1 MGKQTKYIVVSGGV
15 ISGIGKGIIASSTG
29 LLLKTLGLT
38 VTSIKI
44 DPYLNIDAG
53 TLSPLDHGEVF
64 VLDDGGE
71 VDLDLGNYERYLNV
85 TLTRDNNITTGKI
98 YREVIDK
105 ERRGDYLGKTVQVV
119 PHITNAIQDWVE
131 RVSRTPVS
139 DTGRVP
145 DVCIIEL
152 GGTVGDIE
160 SAPFIEAMRQ
170 FQFRVGHDNFCLI
183 HVSLVPVVGAVG
195 EQKTKPTQA
204 SVRDLRGL
212 GLSPDILA
220 CRSAQPFE
228 DGIREKLS
236 MFCQVTPQQV
246 FSVHDCE
253 SLYHVPVLLRQQ
265 GLIDVLA
272 KRLELGQLD
281 IPSEIAHEGEQLW
294 AQWREFARRR
304 ARDLDVVTIA
314 VVGKY
319 TYLADSYIS
328 VVKALEHAALNV
340 NRQVKLSW
348 VEASDLEETTM
359 HKDPLKYHE
368 AWQRLCA
375 AHGILVPGGF
385 GERGVEGKVLA
396 AKWAREHAVPYLGI
410 CLGLQVAVIEFARNV
425 CGMRGAHSAEFR
437 EACET
442 PAVVFM
448 PEIDRSTMGG
458 TMRLGSRPTK
468 FQDTEFARTCMI
480 KQLYGGEDEVHE
492 RHRHRYEVN
501 PEIVAE
507 LESKGLHFV
516 GRDAETGERM
526 EILELADHPYFV
538 AAQYHPE
545 YLTRPLNPSPPFL
558 GLLLAASGQLDAYLA
573 GQDLAAE
580 SETKLKIKTCG
591 KCRGRRYCSRS
602 HQIADWNAGHRTQ
615 CCGDAAPAA
624 PETAE
629 HARRLQRM
637 LFPEHII
644 VSEEEEEEGEGGS
657 AGQDSDDDGDD
668 DDDAGSQNGT
678 ALVPAAGERAED
690 SEIEVDAE
698 FMQFQR
704 RIQRNP
710 DQVLR
715 YARAPGQIASE
726 APLFVSASDQPD
738 QGSDVPHCPGCGEP
752 REFEFQVMP
761 QLLNHLALDAA
772 DPRSIDW
779 GTLLVYSC
787 PRSCPPR
794 DSEYAEET
802 VCRQNFS
809 AHGIGQK
816 YMRAYYGDQ
825 TAFASQFDSLN
836 M

>member
-1 MGKQTKYIVVSGGV
+1 MGSSDAKQTKYIIVSGGV

-131 RVSRTPVS
+131 RVGSVPTEN
-139 DTGRVP
+139 GRVP
-145 DVCIIEL
+145 DVCIVEL

-220 CRSAQPFE
+220 CRSAIPFAE
-228 DGIREKLS
+228 GIREKLS
-236 MFCQVTPQQV
+236 MFCQVSPKQV

-253 SLYHVPVLLRQQ
+253 SLYHVPILLQQQ
-265 GLIDVLA
+265 GIIDVLND
-272 KRLELGQLD
+272 RLKLKDLVISTERR
-281 IPSEIAHEGEQLW
+281 AEGDSLW

-304 ARDLDVVTIA
+304 ARDLDEVTIA
-314 VVGKY
+314 IVGKY
-319 TYLADSYIS
+319 TYLTDSYIS
-328 VVKALEHAALNV
+328 VVKALEHAALNI
-340 NRQVKLSW
+340 NRKVKLSW
-348 VEASDLEETTM
+348 VEASDLEEGSK

-368 AWQRLCA
+368 AWQHMCA
-375 AHGILVPGGF
+375 ADGILVPGGF

-396 AKWAREHAVPYLGI
+396 AKWAREHNVPYLGI

-425 CGMRGAHSAEFR
+425 CGMPNAHSTEFR
-437 EACET
+437 ENCDE
-442 PAVVFM
+442 PVVVFM
-448 PEIDRSTMGG
+448 PEIDRTTMGG

-468 FQDTEFARTCMI
+468 FQDSEFARQSKI
-480 KQLYGGEDEVHE
+480 KQLYAGADEVHE

-501 PEIVAE
+501 PEKVSAFE
-507 LESKGLHFV
+507 AKGLHFV

-526 EILELADHPYFV
+526 EILELANHPYYV

-573 GQDLAAE
+573 GQDV
-580 SETKLKIKTCG
+580 THDVDMKLK
-591 KCRGRRYCSRS
+591 
-602 HQIADWNAGHRTQ
+602 
-615 CCGDAAPAA
+615 
-624 PETAE
+624 
-629 HARRLQRM
+629 M
-637 LFPEHII
+637 
-644 VSEEEEEEGEGGS
+644 
-657 AGQDSDDDGDD
+657 
-668 DDDAGSQNGT
+668 
-678 ALVPAAGERAED
+678 
-690 SEIEVDAE
+690 
-698 FMQFQR
+698 
-704 RIQRNP
+704 
-710 DQVLR
+710 
-715 YARAPGQIASE
+715 
-726 APLFVSASDQPD
+726 
-738 QGSDVPHCPGCGEP
+738 
-752 REFEFQVMP
+752 
-761 QLLNHLALDAA
+761 
-772 DPRSIDW
+772 
-779 GTLLVYSC
+779 
-787 PRSCPPR
+787 
-794 DSEYAEET
+794 
-802 VCRQNFS
+802 
-809 AHGIGQK
+809 
-816 YMRAYYGDQ
+816 
-825 TAFASQFDSLN
+825 
-836 M
+836 

>member
-71 VDLDLGNYERYLNV
+71 VDLDLGNYERYLDV
-85 TLTRDNNITTGKI
+85 TLSRDNNITTGKI

-131 RVSRTPVS
+131 RVGSVPTSESGRT
-139 DTGRVP
+139 P
-145 DVCIIEL
+145 DVCIVEL

-220 CRSAQPFE
+220 CRSAHPFE
-228 DGIREKLS
+228 EGIREKLS
-236 MFCQVTPQQV
+236 MFCQVSPKQV

-253 SLYHVPVLLRQQ
+253 SLYHVPILLQQQ
-265 GLIDVLA
+265 GIIDVLTD
-272 KRLELGQLD
+272 RLKLD
-281 IPSEIAHEGEQLW
+281 ALKIPQEITHEGEVLW
-294 AQWREFARRR
+294 SQWREFARRR
-304 ARDLDVVTIA
+304 ARDLDQTTIA
-314 VVGKY
+314 IVGKY

-340 NRQVKLSW
+340 NRKVKINW
-348 VEASDLEETTM
+348 VEASDLEEQTM

-368 AWQRLCA
+368 AWQHLCA
-375 AHGILVPGGF
+375 ANGILVPGGF

-396 AKWAREHAVPYLGI
+396 AKWAREHKLPYLGI
-410 CLGLQVAVIEFARNV
+410 CLGLQVAVMEFARHV
-425 CGMRGAHSAEFR
+425 CGMTNAHSAEFR
-437 EACET
+437 ENCEM

-448 PEIDRSTMGG
+448 PEIDRTTMGG

-468 FQDTEFARTCMI
+468 FQDTKFAQSC
-480 KQLYGGEDEVHE
+480 KAKKLYGNAEEVHE

-501 PEIVAE
+501 PEIVKQ
-507 LESKGLHFV
+507 LEENGMHFV

-526 EILELADHPYFV
+526 EILELEGHPYFV

-545 YLTRPLNPSPPFL
+545 YLTRPLGPSPLFL
-558 GLLLAASGQLDAYLA
+558 GLLLASSGQLEDYLNGA
-573 GQDLAAE
+573 DLSAE
-580 SETKLKIKTCG
+580 AETKLK
-591 KCRGRRYCSRS
+591 
-602 HQIADWNAGHRTQ
+602 
-615 CCGDAAPAA
+615 
-624 PETAE
+624 
-629 HARRLQRM
+629 M
-637 LFPEHII
+637 
-644 VSEEEEEEGEGGS
+644 
-657 AGQDSDDDGDD
+657 
-668 DDDAGSQNGT
+668 
-678 ALVPAAGERAED
+678 
-690 SEIEVDAE
+690 
-698 FMQFQR
+698 
-704 RIQRNP
+704 
-710 DQVLR
+710 
-715 YARAPGQIASE
+715 
-726 APLFVSASDQPD
+726 
-738 QGSDVPHCPGCGEP
+738 
-752 REFEFQVMP
+752 
-761 QLLNHLALDAA
+761 
-772 DPRSIDW
+772 
-779 GTLLVYSC
+779 
-787 PRSCPPR
+787 
-794 DSEYAEET
+794 
-802 VCRQNFS
+802 
-809 AHGIGQK
+809 
-816 YMRAYYGDQ
+816 
-825 TAFASQFDSLN
+825 
-836 M
+836 

>member
-1 MGKQTKYIVVSGGV
+1 MAKQTKYIIVSGGV

-131 RVSRTPVS
+131 RVGAMPTS
-139 DTGRVP
+139 DTGRTP
-145 DVCIIEL
+145 DVCIVEL

-220 CRSAQPFE
+220 CRSALPFE
-228 DGIREKLS
+228 EGIREKLS
-236 MFCQVTPQQV
+236 MFCQVSPKQV

-253 SLYHVPVLLRQQ
+253 SLYHVPILLREQ
-265 GLIDVLA
+265 GMIDVLTD
-272 KRLELGQLD
+272 RLKLD
-281 IPSEIAHEGEQLW
+281 ALSISKEIVLEGDTLW

-304 ARDLDVVTIA
+304 ARDLDATTIA
-314 VVGKY
+314 IVGKY

-328 VVKALEHAALNV
+328 VVKGLEHAALNV
-340 NRQVKLSW
+340 KRKINIKW
-348 VEASDLEETTM
+348 VEASDLEEATM

-368 AWQRLCA
+368 AWQHLCA
-375 AHGILVPGGF
+375 ADGILVPGGF

-396 AKWAREHAVPYLGI
+396 AKWAREHNVPYLGI
-410 CLGLQVAVIEFARNV
+410 CLGMQVAVIEFARNI
-425 CGMRGAHSAEFR
+425 CGMTDAQSAEFR
-437 EACET
+437 EGCAL
-442 PAVVFM
+442 PAIVFM
-448 PEIDRSTMGG
+448 PEIDRTTMGG

-468 FQDTEFARTCMI
+468 FQASDVARRSAI
-480 KQLYGGEDEVHE
+480 YKLYGSANEVHE

-501 PEIVAE
+501 PEIVSE
-507 LESKGLHFV
+507 LEAKGMQFV

-526 EILELADHPYFV
+526 EILELDNHPYFV
-538 AAQYHPE
+538 GVQYHPE

-558 GLLLAASGQLDAYLA
+558 GLLLAASGQLDAYLMGEELA
-573 GQDLAAE
+573 GDA
-580 SETKLKIKTCG
+580 ETKLK
-591 KCRGRRYCSRS
+591 
-602 HQIADWNAGHRTQ
+602 
-615 CCGDAAPAA
+615 
-624 PETAE
+624 
-629 HARRLQRM
+629 L
-637 LFPEHII
+637 
-644 VSEEEEEEGEGGS
+644 
-657 AGQDSDDDGDD
+657 
-668 DDDAGSQNGT
+668 
-678 ALVPAAGERAED
+678 
-690 SEIEVDAE
+690 
-698 FMQFQR
+698 
-704 RIQRNP
+704 
-710 DQVLR
+710 
-715 YARAPGQIASE
+715 
-726 APLFVSASDQPD
+726 
-738 QGSDVPHCPGCGEP
+738 
-752 REFEFQVMP
+752 
-761 QLLNHLALDAA
+761 
-772 DPRSIDW
+772 
-779 GTLLVYSC
+779 
-787 PRSCPPR
+787 
-794 DSEYAEET
+794 
-802 VCRQNFS
+802 
-809 AHGIGQK
+809 
-816 YMRAYYGDQ
+816 
-825 TAFASQFDSLN
+825 
-836 M
+836 

>member
-1 MGKQTKYIVVSGGV
+1 MGSNAKQTKYIIVSGGV

-131 RVSRTPVS
+131 RVGGVPT
-139 DTGRVP
+139 TENGRVP
-145 DVCIIEL
+145 DVCIVEL

-220 CRSAQPFE
+220 CRSAIPFAE
-228 DGIREKLS
+228 GIREKLS
-236 MFCQVTPQQV
+236 MFCQVSPKQV

-253 SLYHVPVLLRQQ
+253 SLYHVPILLQQQ
-265 GLIDVLA
+265 GIIDVLNE
-272 KRLELGQLD
+272 RLKLKDLT
-281 IPSEIAHEGEQLW
+281 ISSERRAEGDSLW

-304 ARDLDVVTIA
+304 ARDLDEVTIA
-314 VVGKY
+314 IVGKY
-319 TYLADSYIS
+319 TYLTDSYIS
-328 VVKALEHAALNV
+328 VVKALEHAALNI
-340 NRQVKLSW
+340 NRKVKLSW
-348 VEASDLEETTM
+348 VEASDLEEASK

-368 AWQRLCA
+368 AWQQMCA
-375 AHGILVPGGF
+375 ANGILVPGGF

-396 AKWAREHAVPYLGI
+396 AKWAREHNIPYLGI

-425 CGMRGAHSAEFR
+425 CGMPSAHSTEFR
-437 EACET
+437 ENCDE
-442 PAVVFM
+442 PVVIFM
-448 PEIDRSTMGG
+448 PEIDRTTMGG

-468 FQDTEFARTCMI
+468 FQDSEFARQSKI
-480 KQLYGGEDEVHE
+480 KQLYAGADEVHE

-501 PEIVAE
+501 PEKVAAFE
-507 LESKGLHFV
+507 AKGLHFV

-526 EILELADHPYFV
+526 EILELANHPYYV

-545 YLTRPLNPSPPFL
+545 YLTRPLSPSPPFL

-573 GQDLAAE
+573 GQDVTQE
-580 SETKLKIKTCG
+580 VDTKLK
-591 KCRGRRYCSRS
+591 
-602 HQIADWNAGHRTQ
+602 
-615 CCGDAAPAA
+615 
-624 PETAE
+624 
-629 HARRLQRM
+629 M
-637 LFPEHII
+637 
-644 VSEEEEEEGEGGS
+644 
-657 AGQDSDDDGDD
+657 
-668 DDDAGSQNGT
+668 
-678 ALVPAAGERAED
+678 
-690 SEIEVDAE
+690 
-698 FMQFQR
+698 
-704 RIQRNP
+704 
-710 DQVLR
+710 
-715 YARAPGQIASE
+715 
-726 APLFVSASDQPD
+726 
-738 QGSDVPHCPGCGEP
+738 
-752 REFEFQVMP
+752 
-761 QLLNHLALDAA
+761 
-772 DPRSIDW
+772 
-779 GTLLVYSC
+779 
-787 PRSCPPR
+787 
-794 DSEYAEET
+794 
-802 VCRQNFS
+802 
-809 AHGIGQK
+809 
-816 YMRAYYGDQ
+816 
-825 TAFASQFDSLN
+825 
-836 M
+836 

>member
-1 MGKQTKYIVVSGGV
+1 MGSSDAKQTKYIIVSGGV

-131 RVSRTPVS
+131 RVGSVPTEN
-139 DTGRVP
+139 GRVP
-145 DVCIIEL
+145 DVCIVEL

-220 CRSAQPFE
+220 CRSAIPFAE
-228 DGIREKLS
+228 GIREKLS
-236 MFCQVTPQQV
+236 MFCQVSPKQV

-253 SLYHVPVLLRQQ
+253 SLYHVPILLQQQ
-265 GLIDVLA
+265 GIIDVLNE
-272 KRLELGQLD
+272 RLKLKDLTITPERR
-281 IPSEIAHEGEQLW
+281 AEGDSLW

-304 ARDLDVVTIA
+304 ARDLDEVTIA
-314 VVGKY
+314 IVGKY
-319 TYLADSYIS
+319 TYLTDSYIS
-328 VVKALEHAALNV
+328 VVKALEHAALNI
-340 NRQVKLSW
+340 NRKVKLSW
-348 VEASDLEETTM
+348 VEASDLEEGSK

-368 AWQRLCA
+368 AWQHMCA
-375 AHGILVPGGF
+375 ADGILVPGGF

-396 AKWAREHAVPYLGI
+396 AKWAREHNIPYLGI

-425 CGMRGAHSAEFR
+425 CGMPNAHSTEFR
-437 EACET
+437 ENCDE
-442 PAVVFM
+442 PVVVFM
-448 PEIDRSTMGG
+448 PEIDRTTMGG

-468 FQDTEFARTCMI
+468 FQDSEFARQSKI
-480 KQLYGGEDEVHE
+480 KQLYAGADEVHE

-501 PEIVAE
+501 PEKAAAFE
-507 LESKGLHFV
+507 AKGLHFV

-526 EILELADHPYFV
+526 EILELANHPYYV

-545 YLTRPLNPSPPFL
+545 YLTRPLSPSPPFL

-573 GQDLAAE
+573 GQDVTHNVD
-580 SETKLKIKTCG
+580 TKLK
-591 KCRGRRYCSRS
+591 
-602 HQIADWNAGHRTQ
+602 
-615 CCGDAAPAA
+615 
-624 PETAE
+624 
-629 HARRLQRM
+629 M
-637 LFPEHII
+637 
-644 VSEEEEEEGEGGS
+644 
-657 AGQDSDDDGDD
+657 
-668 DDDAGSQNGT
+668 
-678 ALVPAAGERAED
+678 
-690 SEIEVDAE
+690 
-698 FMQFQR
+698 
-704 RIQRNP
+704 
-710 DQVLR
+710 
-715 YARAPGQIASE
+715 
-726 APLFVSASDQPD
+726 
-738 QGSDVPHCPGCGEP
+738 
-752 REFEFQVMP
+752 
-761 QLLNHLALDAA
+761 
-772 DPRSIDW
+772 
-779 GTLLVYSC
+779 
-787 PRSCPPR
+787 
-794 DSEYAEET
+794 
-802 VCRQNFS
+802 
-809 AHGIGQK
+809 
-816 YMRAYYGDQ
+816 
-825 TAFASQFDSLN
+825 
-836 M
+836 